1 MLFHEAGD
9 DAVLALQPG
18 FEGVDPFLA
27 FLLGAGSVTA
37 VLLEGAVAVLEE
49 FLLPE
54 VEGVDA
60 DVQFVTDLRDR
71 HVVEQVPLDGRH
83 FLLGGTVRSRRFGHG
98 RYLRP
103 GFLTRPTVVVHF
115 RLKQDSLAD
124 HHLLHEVCACQ
135 HASI

>member
-1 MLFHEAGD
+1 MFFHEAGD
-9 DAVLALQPG
+9 DAVFALQPS
-18 FEGVDPFLA
+18 FEGVDSFLA
-27 FLLGAGSVTA
+27 FLLGASGVTA

-83 FLLGGTVRSRRFGHG
+83 FLFGGEARSRRFGHG

-103 GFLTRPTVVVHF
+103 GFLTRPRVVVQF
-115 RLKQDSLAD
+115 RLKQDKCGPDLFAPP
-124 HHLLHEVCACQ
+124 
-135 HASI
+135 AST

>member
-1 MLFHEAGD
+1 MLFHEASD
-9 DAVLALQPG
+9 DAVLALQPS

-60 DVQFVTDLRDR
+60 DVQFVTNLRDR
-71 HVVEQVPLDGRH
+71 HVVEQVPLKVAANVHNRAYLDAKRD
-83 FLLGGTVRSRRFGHG
+83 RSGHQ
-98 RYLRP
+98 L
-103 GFLTRPTVVVHF
+103 
-115 RLKQDSLAD
+115 
-124 HHLLHEVCACQ
+124 
-135 HASI
+135 